1 MNDTVKTDIIDEITG
16 TALPLPGD
24 DIDTDRIM
32 PARYL
37 KELTFENLGQ
47 YVFHD
52 EIQAAKDSA
61 NPHGFAN
68 TDYSNANF
76 LIVNSNFGCG
86 SSREHAPQGIKR
98 WGVDCIIGESFSEI
112 FYSNCCSI
120 GLPCLHVSSE
130 IAKELQEIASK
141 QPDINFEL
149 SLSKQQLRVGE
160 KEYDFSMSEGDREA
174 FVAGKWDM
182 LSELLSRKVEIASL
196 LDELPY

>member
-1 MNDTVKTDIIDEITG
+1 MDKNKDQIDQITG
-16 TALPLPGD
+16 TALPLAGD

-37 KELTFENLGQ
+37 KELTFANLGK

-52 EIQAAKDSA
+52 EIQAAKGSDT
-61 NPHGFAN
+61 PHGFADPKYA
-68 TDYSNANF
+68 TANF

-98 WGVDCIIGESFSEI
+98 WGIDCIIGESFSEI

-120 GLPCLHVSSE
+120 GLPCLHVSSDV
-130 IAKELQEIASK
+130 AKELQEISMNK
-141 QPDINFEL
+141 TDVSFDL
-149 SLSKQQLRVGE
+149 SLSEKALNVGD
-160 KEYDFSMSEGDREA
+160 KSYSFTISEGDREA

-182 LSELLSRKVEIASL
+182 LTELLSRKDEISSL
-196 LDELPY
+196 LDMLPY